1 MPQFLTSLFSLSPF
15 QVFQTL
21 TLLTSV
27 PCSVTSEFLA
37 HSLSLFQ
44 VVRTLS
50 HFALNVMKGLMKPP
64 LRQYLIEP
72 SGRLKVSVGVG
83 RDYGV
88 LIILIAVMAV
98 LHVTPNRTVPC
109 NLMA

>member
-1 MPQFLTSLFSLSPF
+1 MPQFLTSLFSLSLF

-37 HSLSLFQ
+37 HALSLFQ

-64 LRQYLIEP
+64 LGQSRQAD
-72 SGRLKVSVGVG
+72 SRLVWVWAGIRVLTLYPGVVVIVVIG
-83 RDYGV
+83 
-88 LIILIAVMAV
+88 L
-98 LHVTPNRTVPC
+98 P
-109 NLMA
+109 